1 MWPPPLRAALV
12 FITTVAA
19 ADYHVTATAAV
30 INAAQQTP
38 YAMVDPVFTAYFP
51 NGTINYGVIPAYAE
65 LCVKSGVDTVLLG
78 GSTAEWPYVTRDS

>member
-19 ADYHVTATAAV
+19 ADYHVTVAAAV
-30 INAAQQTP
+30 KNAAQLP